1 MKKNSKKKSILTE
14 HKRPARQTLFS
25 LSIAALGVVYGDIG
39 TSPLYAMRESLS
51 GLPINSTNILGV
63 LSLIFWTLST
73 VISIKYLII
82 LLRADNDGEG
92 GILALLA
99 LVKRTKAQQGTLLLF
114 IAIFGAGF
122 ILGDGML
129 TPAISILSAVEGL
142 NVIMPSLSS
151 WAIPITCV
159 IILILFSVQR
169 FGTAAIGF
177 VFGPLLMLWFII
189 LALMGIPHIIQYPTV
204 LNAINPLYAY
214 HFFHELGWKGYTVLG
229 GVFLVA
235 TGAEALYADL
245 GHFGKRPIRISWFT
259 VALPALLLNYF
270 GQGALLLQHPEAIAN
285 PFYLSA
291 PIWCLMPLLLI
302 ATIATIIASQGIIS
316 ATFSITHQAIL
327 LGLYP
332 KLPIKQTSESVRGQ
346 VYIPQMNF
354 ILGIGT
360 LILVLSF
367 KSTDS
372 LTHAYGIAVNLNM
385 ILTTTLAFFV
395 AVKQWRWHWIWV
407 ALSFSFLGIVDFAF
421 LGANLQKLFT
431 GGWVPIVFACACAFI
446 MYTWQEG
453 RAYLSETYCMKK
465 TELMKILRQFDYK
478 SFSHLPNSTAIF
490 ITDIYDKTGG
500 AFLHF
505 LKLNLTLPEKI
516 ILINYSTENI
526 PYVPSN
532 KRFEVT
538 VLKENICELTLHYG
552 FMDIASIPQALYT
565 ANDRGI
571 LPFSID
577 VEHLTYLVEIPN
589 VIASH
594 KQQTFRFFWQEK
606 IFAFLVRNYS
616 ANMDIEYYQLPFNH
630 TIALGTY
637 YII

>member
-1 MKKNSKKKSILTE
+1 MKKSSLAVQET
-14 HKRPARQTLFS
+14 PDRQTLLTVS
-25 LSIAALGVVYGDIG
+25 LAALGVVYGDIG

-51 GLPINSTNILGV
+51 GLPINTTNVLGV
-63 LSLIFWTLST
+63 LSLIFWTLSS

-99 LVKRTKAQQGTLLLF
+99 LVKRMSTQQSSLLFF

-142 NVIMPSLSS
+142 HVVMPSLSS
-151 WAIPITCV
+151 WAIPITCT
-159 IILILFSVQR
+159 IILLLFSAQR
-169 FGTAAIGF
+169 YGTAAIGF
-177 VFGPLLMLWFII
+177 VFGPLLMIWFII
-189 LALMGIPHIIQYPTV
+189 LALLGIPNIIKHPMV

-245 GHFGKRPIRISWFT
+245 GHFGKRPIRLSWFT
-259 VALPALLLNYF
+259 IALPALLLNYF
-270 GQGALLLQHPEAIAN
+270 GQGALLLQSPEAIMN

-291 PIWCLMPLLLI
+291 PSWSLIPLLII
-302 ATIATIIASQGIIS
+302 ATIATIIASQAIIS

-332 KLPIKQTSESVRGQ
+332 KLPIKQTSESIRGQ
-346 VYIPQMNF
+346 IYIPQMNF

-360 LILVLSF
+360 LILVLCF
-367 KSTDS
+367 KKADA

-395 AVKQWRWHWIWV
+395 AVNQWRWHWIWV
-407 ALSFSFLGIVDFAF
+407 VLSFSFLGTVDIAF
-421 LGANLQKLFT
+421 LGANLQKLLT
-431 GGWVPIVFACACAFI
+431 GGWVPIVFAGTCAFI

-453 RAYLSETYCMKK
+453 RKYLSETYCMKK
-465 TELMKILRQFDYK
+465 DELMKILRQFDYK

-505 LKLNLTLPEKI
+505 LKFNLTLPEKI

-526 PYVPSN
+526 PHVPSN

-538 VLKENICELTLHYG
+538 ILKENICELTLRYG
-552 FMDIASIPQALYT
+552 FKDIASIPLALYT

-577 VEHLTYLVEIPN
+577 IERLTYLVEIPN
-589 VIASH
+589 VIASR
-594 KQQTFRFFWQEK
+594 KQQTFHFFWQEK

-630 TIALGTY
+630 TMAMGTY

>member
-1 MKKNSKKKSILTE
+1 MHTTSDRE
-14 HKRPARQTLFS
+14 S
-25 LSIAALGVVYGDIG
+25 LIPLSLAALGVVYGDIG

-51 GLPINSTNILGV
+51 GLPINPTNVLGV
-63 LSLIFWTLST
+63 LSLIFWTLSS

-82 LLRADNDGEG
+82 LLRADNEGEG

-99 LVKRTKAQQGTLLLF
+99 LVKRIKARQSSLLFF

-142 NVIMPSLSS
+142 HVILPSLSN

-159 IILILFSVQR
+159 IILLLFTAQR
-169 FGTAAIGF
+169 YGTAAIGF

-189 LALMGIPHIIQYPTV
+189 LALLGIPNILKHPMV

-245 GHFGKRPIRISWFT
+245 GHFGKRPIRLSWFSI
-259 VALPALLLNYF
+259 ALPALLLNYF
-270 GQGALLLQHPEAIAN
+270 GQGALLLESPETITN

-291 PIWCLMPLLLI
+291 PSWSLIPLLII
-302 ATIATIIASQGIIS
+302 ATIATIIASQAIIS

-332 KLPIKQTSESVRGQ
+332 KLPIKQTSESIRGQ

-360 LILVLSF
+360 LILVLFF
-367 KSTDS
+367 KSSDA
-372 LTHAYGIAVNLNM
+372 LAHAYGIAVNLNM
-385 ILTTTLAFFV
+385 ILTTMLAFFV
-395 AVKQWRWHWIWV
+395 AIKQWRWHWIWV
-407 ALSFSFLGIVDFAF
+407 ILSFSFLGMVDIAF
-421 LGANLQKLFT
+421 LGANLQKLLT
-431 GGWVPIVFACACAFI
+431 GGWVPVVFASVCAFV
-446 MYTWQEG
+446 MYTWKEG
-453 RAYLSETYCMKK
+453 RRYLSETYCMKK
-465 TELMKILRQFDYK
+465 DELIKLLRQFDYK
-478 SFSHLPNSTAIF
+478 SFSHLPNSTAVF

-505 LKLNLTLPEKI
+505 LKFNRTLPEKI
-516 ILINYSTENI
+516 ILVNYSTENR
-526 PYVPSN
+526 PHVPSN
-532 KRFEVT
+532 QRFEVT
-538 VLKENICELTLHYG
+538 ILKENICELTLHYG
-552 FMDIASIPQALYT
+552 FMDIASIPHALYT
-565 ANDRGI
+565 ASDRGI

-577 VEHLTYLVEIPN
+577 VERLMYLVEIPN
-589 VIASH
+589 VVASRQ
-594 KQQTFRFFWQEK
+594 KKTFPLFWQDK

-630 TIALGTY
+630 TMAMGTY